1 MEEKIKVHVADDHKI
16 LIEGIIARYQI
27 RLMMGVLVELGK
39 HKISL
44 DFIINS
50 LKEDND
56 RKFLRTIA
64 PGSGL
69 QLYDIKFG

>member
-1 MEEKIKVHVADDHKI
+1 
-16 LIEGIIARYQI
+16 
-27 RLMMGVLVELGK
+27 MMGVLVELGK
-39 HKISL
+39 HNISL

-56 RKFLRTIA
+56 RKYLRNIA

-69 QLYDIKFG
+69 QLYDIKFD